1 MQLFKYLRK
10 EFLEMLTTKY
20 RLPLNL
26 QFFSEGGDNPPVAP
40 EGGVNNVTPPVNPVT
55 PPTAPPVVEPPVPVT
70 FTQEQ
75 LDAAKTEQQ
84 SALLKQL
91 GVENVDQLT
100 QTLTDWKAH
109 QETLKTDQEKQQET
123 LTNYQNQIKEQ
134 GDSLFN
140 LQAENAA
147 IKAGITEEKNLNAVI
162 SLAKPK
168 VTGDVDITA
177 AIAQVVADFPH
188 FKGVM
193 EQTPPDNSKPKPTF
207 SSGQHQQTT
216 MSESDKWAAA
226 FGVKKQ

>member
-1 MQLFKYLRK
+1 MKN
-10 EFLEMLTTKY
+10 KY
-20 RLPLNL
+20 RLRLTNMQYFNDL
-26 QFFSEGGDNPPVAP
+26 TPPAP
-40 EGGVNNVTPPVNPVT
+40 EGGEPNVAPPVDPVT
-55 PPTAPPVVEPPVPVT
+55 PPIVPPVVETPAPVT

-109 QETLKTDQEKQQET
+109 QETLKTDQEKQQEA

-162 SLAKPK
+162 ALARPK

-188 FKGVM
+188 FKGVV
-193 EQTPPDNSKPKPTF
+193 EQTPPDNGKPKPTF
-207 SSGQHQQTT
+207 SNGQHQQTSMT
-216 MSESDKWAAA
+216 ESEKWAAA
-226 FGVKKQ
+226 FGIKKQ

>member
-1 MQLFKYLRK
+1 MKN
-10 EFLEMLTTKY
+10 KY
-20 RLPLNL
+20 RLRLTNMQYFNDL
-26 QFFSEGGDNPPVAP
+26 TPPTP
-40 EGGVNNVTPPVNPVT
+40 EGGEPNVTPPAAT
-55 PPTAPPVVEPPVPVT
+55 PPEATPPAPVT

-75 LDAAKTEQQ
+75 VDAAKVEQQ
-84 SALLKQL
+84 STLLKQL

-100 QTLTDWKAH
+100 QTLTDWKTH
-109 QETLKTDQEKQQET
+109 QETLKTDQEKQQEQ

-147 IKAGITEEKNLNAVI
+147 IKVGITEEKNLNAVI
-162 SLAKPK
+162 ALARPK

-188 FKGVM
+188 FKGIV

-207 SSGQHQQTT
+207 SNGQHQQ
-216 MSESDKWAAA
+216 MSMTESEKWADA
-226 FGVKKQ
+226 FGIKKQ

>member
-1 MQLFKYLRK
+1 M
-10 EFLEMLTTKY
+10 ENKY
-20 RLPLNL
+20 RLRLTNMQYFNDL
-26 QFFSEGGDNPPVAP
+26 TPPAP
-40 EGGVNNVTPPVNPVT
+40 EGGDQSVTPSVNPVT
-55 PPTAPPVVEPPVPVT
+55 PPAAPTVVDNQPVLQDNQSPAGT

-75 LDAAKTEQQ
+75 LDAAKAEQQ

-91 GVENVDQLT
+91 GVEDVNQLT

-109 QETLKTDQEKQQET
+109 QETLKTDQEKQQEA

-188 FKGVM
+188 FKGVV
-193 EQTPPDNSKPKPTF
+193 EQMPPDNGKPKPTF
-207 SSGQHQQTT
+207 SNGQHQQTT
-216 MSESDKWAAA
+216 MSESDKWAVA

>member
-1 MQLFKYLRK
+1 MK
-10 EFLEMLTTKY
+10 TKY
-20 RLPLNL
+20 RLRLTNMQYFNDL
-26 QFFSEGGDNPPVAP
+26 TPPAP
-40 EGGVNNVTPPVNPVT
+40 EGGDTSVTPPVDPVT
-55 PPTAPPVVEPPVPVT
+55 PPIVPPAVEPPAPVT

-75 LDAAKTEQQ
+75 LDAAKAEQQ

-100 QTLTDWKAH
+100 QKLTDWNAH
-109 QETLKTDQEKQQET
+109 QETLKTDQEKQQEA

-162 SLAKPK
+162 ALAKPK
-168 VTGDVDITA
+168 VTGDVDIAA

-188 FKGVM
+188 FKGVV
-193 EQTPPDNSKPKPTF
+193 ELPADTGKPKPTF
-207 SSGQHQQTT
+207 SNGQHQQQT
-216 MSESDKWAAA
+216 MTESEKWAAA

>member
-1 MQLFKYLRK
+1 MKN
-10 EFLEMLTTKY
+10 KY
-20 RLPLNL
+20 RLRLTNMQYFNDL
-26 QFFSEGGDNPPVAP
+26 TPPEP
-40 EGGVNNVTPPVNPVT
+40 EGGEPNVTPPVDPVT
-55 PPTAPPVVEPPVPVT
+55 PPIVPPVVEPPAPVT

-109 QETLKTDQEKQQET
+109 QETLKTDQEKQQEA

-147 IKAGITEEKNLNAVI
+147 IKAKIKEDSINDVITLAKTKVTEEI
-162 SLAKPK
+162 
-168 VTGDVDITA
+168 DITK
-177 AIAQVVADFPH
+177 AIEMVAEQHPY
-188 FKGVM
+188 FKDVA
-193 EQTPPDNSKPKPTF
+193 EQPPIDPGKAKPTF
-207 SSGQHQQTT
+207 SQGQHQQTT
-216 MSESDKWAAA
+216 ITESEKWAAA